1 MAKLVVQCTYSN
13 SILHENSWELRT
25 ERNFLK
31 VLVRGPR
38 QNIPKDIDRPRA
50 SLLVKHMSFLV
61 RKTFEMRSRVG
72 EGYNRNKTNG
82 KSSAAYGEKWK
93 KCM

>member
-1 MAKLVVQCTYSN
+1 MAAWKSVIISKDDGKRKTFF
-13 SILHENSWELRT
+13 LRT

-82 KSSAAYGEKWK
+82 KSRAAYGEKWK